1 MGGDPARRA
10 RAGAQEESTVKTL
23 SRALSFSVLV
33 SAAALAVPMGLGL
46 AQTATDQSDWEKA
59 AGGKM
64 EFEVASIHLG
74 EPGKFTPPNFALD
87 TGNGWIPP
95 GGRFHADFPLAVYIT
110 FAYQLWL
117 TSEQMDTMLAHLPK
131 WVATDQFVID
141 ARAEGNPTKDQMRLM
156 VRSLLADRFK
166 LAVHFETQETPVLA
180 MVLAKPGKLGPNL
193 KPHDQGPPCD
203 EPLPAADRNSPGKTP
218 GVFPPNCDLYVI
230 ASGPNHTIR
239 LGSRN
244 TTMAQVADSLPGPG
258 RLGRPVV
265 DETGLTGTYDFVLNF
280 APENYNA
287 SLSPGTTVTLDSAGP
302 TFLEAVKD
310 QLGLKLIPK
319 KTPLRILVID
329 HIEKPSPN

>member
-1 MGGDPARRA
+1 L
-10 RAGAQEESTVKTL
+10 KTI
-23 SRALSFSVLV
+23 SSALTFSVLV
-33 SAAALAVPMGLGL
+33 SAAALAVPVGLGL
-46 AQTATDQSDWEKA
+46 AQAAMDQSDWEKA
-59 AGGKM
+59 AGAKM

-74 EPGKFTPPNFALD
+74 EPGEFTPPNIALD
-87 TGNGWIPP
+87 TGNGRIPP
-95 GGRFHADFPLAVYIT
+95 GGQFHADFPLAVYIT
-110 FAYQLWL
+110 FAYKLWL

-131 WVATDQFVID
+131 WVATDRFVID

-166 LAVHFETQETPVLA
+166 LAAHFETQETPVLA
-180 MVLAKPGKLGPNL
+180 MVLAKPGKLGPGL

-203 EPLPAADRNSPGKTP
+203 APLPPASGKTP
-218 GVFPPNCDLYVI
+218 DVFPPNCDLYVM

-239 LGSRN
+239 LGSRD

-280 APENYNA
+280 APKNY
-287 SLSPGTTVTLDSAGP
+287 SSSPSPGTTVTLDSAGP

-319 KTPLRILVID
+319 KAPVRILVID
-329 HIEKPSPN
+329 HIEQPSPN

>member
-1 MGGDPARRA
+1 MKIRSWAF
-10 RAGAQEESTVKTL
+10 T
-23 SRALSFSVLV
+23 FSVLV

-74 EPGKFTPPNFALD
+74 EPGQFTPPNFALD
-87 TGNGWIPP
+87 TGNGRIPP

-110 FAYQLWL
+110 FAYKLWL

-166 LAVHFETQETPVLA
+166 LTSHFETQETPVLA

-193 KPHDQGPPCD
+193 EPHEQGPPCD
-203 EPLPAADRNSPGKTP
+203 APLPPAPGKTAD
-218 GVFPPNCDLYVI
+218 VFPPNCDLYVM
-230 ASGPNHTIR
+230 SVGSSSNHSIR

-280 APENYNA
+280 VPENYNA

-319 KTPLRILVID
+319 KAPVRILVID
-329 HIEKPSPN
+329 HIEQPSPN